1 MLISK
6 TPYRISFFGGG
17 SDYPEWYKKFNG
29 AFLSCTIDK
38 YLYLS
43 IKNLNSYADF
53 KYRVIWA
60 KIENTNRVEDIQH
73 NVVREMLRNFRFKS
87 GLEIYYQGDLPARS
101 GMGSSSSFVVGLLN
115 SFLTLKEKKISKI
128 NLAKKS
134 IHFEQKILKE
144 TVGVQDQISAV
155 YGGFNSVEINK
166 KGNFKIKN
174 FKIDNTLKN
183 LNKNLMLVYTGINRT
198 ASEIAGKYVSK
209 LYEKENIMKE
219 IYSQV
224 FEAEKLILNGKL
236 DEFGKL
242 LNESWKHKKSLS
254 KIISNS
260 KIDDLYDFSI
270 KNGALGGKILG
281 AGGGGFLL
289 LYVPKKNYL
298 TLEKKLKKYKNI
310 KFNFSQEGSKIILNT
325 ENEKN

>member
-1 MLISK
+1 MI
-6 TPYRISFFGGG
+6 R
-17 SDYPEWYKKFNG
+17 YKN
-29 AFLSCTIDK
+29 S
-38 YLYLS
+38 LY
-43 IKNLNSYADF
+43 I
-53 KYRVIWA
+53 
-60 KIENTNRVEDIQH
+60 
-73 NVVREMLRNFRFKS
+73 
-87 GLEIYYQGDLPARS
+87 
-101 GMGSSSSFVVGLLN
+101 
-115 SFLTLKEKKISKI
+115 
-128 NLAKKS
+128 
-134 IHFEQKILKE
+134 
-144 TVGVQDQISAV
+144 
-155 YGGFNSVEINK
+155 
-166 KGNFKIKN
+166 
-174 FKIDNTLKN
+174 
-183 LNKNLMLVYTGINRT
+183 
-198 ASEIAGKYVSK
+198 
-209 LYEKENIMKE
+209 NIMKE

-289 LYVPKKNYL
+289 LYVPIKNIL